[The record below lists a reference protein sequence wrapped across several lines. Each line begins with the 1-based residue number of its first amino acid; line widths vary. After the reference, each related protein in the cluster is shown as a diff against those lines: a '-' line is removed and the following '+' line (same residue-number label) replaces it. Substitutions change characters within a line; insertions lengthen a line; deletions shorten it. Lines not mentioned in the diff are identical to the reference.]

1 MLKSTLTALAI
12 VLAASACSNSSRAD
26 NTSDDA
32 APPVLNTSATTN
44 TSAVVA
50 QPEPSSV
57 VPKGWATQWSAG
69 GDLNADGV
77 PDQVLILKR
86 AGNTVDGPR
95 RLLIVFVKADGTKSV
110 VADTNTFL
118 PTVEDGVD
126 PLAND
131 NPITIKNNT
140 LRIYVEGT
148 ATSNSHET
156 FTFRYQNSE
165 HQLIGYDSVNQER
178 GTGNYENL
186 SVNYSTGNVERT
198 VGNIAESKGVVTR
211 SRLVGGERA
220 TLSSINLTEGFPTP
234 DDVE

>member
-1 MLKSTLTALAI
+1 MLKSTLTALAV

-32 APPVLNTSATTN
+32 APPVLNTSGTTSN
-44 TSAVVA
+44 SAVIA
-50 QPEPSSV
+50 QLEISSV

-77 PDQVLILKR
+77 PDQVIILKR

-95 RLLIVFVKADGTKSV
+95 RLLIVFGKADGTKSV
-110 VADTNTFL
+110 VADTDTFL
-118 PTVEDGVD
+118 PTVQDGAD

-131 NPITIKNNT
+131 NPITIKNKA

-148 ATSNSHET
+148 STSNSNET

-165 HQLIGYDSVNQER
+165 FQLIGYDSVNQER
-178 GTGNYENL
+178 GTGDYENL
-186 SVNYSTGNVERT
+186 SINYSTGNVEKT
-198 VGNIAESKGVVTR
+198 VGNIAESNDVVTKT
-211 SRLVGGERA
+211 RLSIGDRPS
-220 TLSSINLTEGFPTP
+220 LKSINLTEGFVPP
-234 DDVE
+234 EDGN